1 VTSNAPA
8 LSDDLARAI
17 AGWTEQDPD
26 PQTRLQLDDLLV
38 AANSG
43 DARAMAELVDAFS
56 SRLQFGTAGL
66 RGALGPGPNRM
77 NRVVVGQT
85 TAGLASYLLDHGL
98 AGGKV
103 IIGFDARYNSDVF
116 ARDTAEIMSGAG
128 FQTLITPEPLPTPVV
143 AFGIRH
149 LGCVTGVVI
158 TASHNPPQDNG
169 YKVFLGDGSQIVPP
183 TDVDISSRIEE
194 VAKHSL
200 DDVPRSQSYAVLGEE
215 LVAAYLDRVT
225 SLVPPDTPRE
235 LRWVYTPL
243 HGVGG
248 PLVERAVDACR
259 FPAASVVAEQANPDP
274 RFPTVPFPNPEEPGA
289 IDLALARARQI
300 SADLVIANDPDA
312 DRCAVAAVVDGEW
325 RMLRGDELGVLLGE
339 DALRRGV
346 LGTYACSIV
355 SSSLLSVI
363 ATAYGQPFVYT
374 LTGFKW
380 IARAPGLAYGYEEAI
395 GYCVDPEAVR
405 DKDGISAL
413 VRVLTLVAGLKAEGR
428 SITDRLDE
436 IARRYGVYE
445 TDQLSVRV
453 QDPKIITAAMARL
466 RAQPPG
472 MLAGQPTSV
481 VDLAHGGADLPPTDA
496 VLISGQ
502 TVRVVVRPSGTEPK
516 LKCYLEAHLPAAHSA
531 NLMTARAE
539 ARSLLATIRS
549 ETSAALGLT
558 TSSFQ

>member
-1 VTSNAPA
+1 MTSNAPA
-8 LSDDLARAI
+8 LSDDLPRAI

-225 SLVPPDTPRE
+225 SLVPPDAPRE

>member
-1 VTSNAPA
+1 MTSNAPA
-8 LSDDLARAI
+8 VSDDLPRAI
-17 AGWTEQDPD
+17 TGWAEQDPD
-26 PQTRLQLDDLLV
+26 PQTRQQLDDLLA

-225 SLVPPDTPRE
+225 SLVPPDAPRE

>member
-8 LSDDLARAI
+8 VSDDLPRAI
-17 AGWTEQDPD
+17 TGWAEQDPD
-26 PQTRLQLDDLLV
+26 PQTRQQLDDLL
-38 AANSG
+38 AATNSG

-225 SLVPPDTPRE
+225 SLVPPDAPRE

-289 IDLALARARQI
+289 IDLALARAQQI